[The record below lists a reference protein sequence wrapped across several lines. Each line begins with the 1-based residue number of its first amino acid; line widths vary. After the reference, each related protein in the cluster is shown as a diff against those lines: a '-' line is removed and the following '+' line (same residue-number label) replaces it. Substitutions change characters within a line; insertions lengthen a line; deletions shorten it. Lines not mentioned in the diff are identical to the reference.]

1 MGEAEQESLAF
12 EIINTC
18 LFAFEIKPIEEDI
31 TKSVDIIASEKNSI
45 NKAQST
51 SSRKACFD
59 LL

>member
-1 MGEAEQESLAF
+1 LAF